1 MTTLLVA
8 SSGGHLAELHDLVP
22 RLGVQERRWVT
33 FDSPQS
39 RSLLAGEDVVHVP
52 PAASRDLVGAVRD
65 LVIARK
71 MFRRR
76 RYDRV
81 ISTGASV
88 AMSFFVPATAAGVDC
103 AYIESATRTDG
114 PSLTGRM
121 AARLPGVKMFTQYRS
136 WADETWLYGGS
147 IFDGFAAGPSG
158 RRPVR
163 KVVVTLGTHP
173 RYTFPRLLA
182 RLVDILPPGLDV
194 LWQVGA
200 TEIDRMPAGARRQ
213 VPITEMRRAM
223 READVVVAH
232 AGVGSALAAMQAG
245 RRALYVPRRRAYGE
259 HVDDHQVA
267 MARELESR
275 NLVVAREASDVTFA
289 DLEIAASWT
298 VHASSGVAP
307 FRLAPA
313 DPSIL

>member
-1 MTTLLVA
+1 VTTLLVA

-76 RYDRV
+76 RYDQV

-88 AMSFFVPATAAGVDC
+88 AMSFFVPATAAGVEC
-103 AYIESATRTDG
+103 AYIESATRTHG

-121 AARLPGVKMFTQYRS
+121 AARLPGVRMFTQYRS

-147 IFDGFAAGPSG
+147 IFDGFAAEPSG

-173 RYTFPRLLA
+173 RYTFARLLA
-182 RLVDILPPGLDV
+182 RLVDVLPPGLDV

-200 TEIDRMPAGARRQ
+200 TRIARMPADARVS
-213 VPITEMRRAM
+213 VPVDEMRRAM
-223 READVVVAH
+223 READVVVSH

-245 RRALYVPRRRAYGE
+245 RRAVYVPRRRLHGE

-267 MARELESR
+267 MARELQSR
-275 NLVVAREASDVTFA
+275 DLVLAREADEVTFA
-289 DLEIAASWT
+289 DLETAASWS
-298 VHASSGVAP
+298 VQASPLVQP
-307 FRLAPA
+307 FRLSL
-313 DPSIL
+313 DPSVV

>member
-147 IFDGFAAGPSG
+147 IFDGFAVGPSG

-200 TEIDRMPAGARRQ
+200 TRLARMPAGARVS
-213 VPITEMRRAM
+213 VPIDEMRRAM
-223 READVVVAH
+223 READVVVSH

-245 RRALYVPRRRAYGE
+245 RRAVYVPRRRLHGE

-267 MARELESR
+267 MAGELQSR
-275 NLVVAREASDVTFA
+275 DLVLAREADEVTFA
-289 DLEIAASWT
+289 DLETAANWS
-298 VHASSGVAP
+298 VQASPLVQP
-307 FRLAPA
+307 FRLNL
-313 DPSIL
+313 DPSVV